1 MAQESQI
8 YTIVNEIAL
17 QTLGET
23 AIKVVDTSSLIA
35 LSSQINQ
42 SAVLKN
48 AFATNLTNLIGLTV
62 IGMRAYNPDTVGT
75 VIHAFE
81 WGIYMR
87 KIYVAMPEAKENNS
101 WNIANSTYTPQYAP
115 VFVPDIN
122 EDIFANLDTFELP
135 VTIPDRLLM
144 GAFRNAE
151 EMALLISAI
160 FLAMDNKISLV
171 LEALIRLTRAGFI
184 ARKLISTNKVSSY
197 NLLTNYNKVMASAN
211 QPTLTSISC
220 RTNKDFQRWSSTRI
234 TLWRKRMADMT
245 VLFNE
250 KGYERHTPKSDSVLI
265 MHSEYEADVIAFM
278 EADTYHDEL
287 VRQTNYATTNFWQGT
302 GEEYAWAD
310 TSSIDIQIDAN
321 TVVKASGIVA
331 ILYDYQALGVMMD
344 DIHMVA
350 ARNDYDEYTTYA
362 NKINRGYFNDMSE
375 NGMVFYIADEDYT
388 PDNIIS
394 QPTVNTQ
401 RIVNSNKG
409 KNKI

>member
-8 YTIVNEIAL
+8 YTIVNELAG
-17 QTLGET
+17 QVMGQN
-23 AIKVVDTSSLIA
+23 AIKVIDTSSLIA
-35 LSSQINQ
+35 LGGQINAT
-42 SAVLKN
+42 AVSKN

-62 IGMRAYNPDTVGT
+62 ISMRAYNPDTVGT

-81 WGIYMR
+81 WGVYMR

-101 WNIANSTYTPQYAP
+101 WNIAQPAYSPQYAP
-115 VFVPDIN
+115 VYVPDIN

-135 VTIPDRLLM
+135 VTIPDRLLR

-184 ARKLISTNKVSSY
+184 ARKLISDNKVSSY
-197 NLLTNYNKVMASAN
+197 NLLTNYNKVMAAAN

-302 GEEYAWAD
+302 GDDYSWKD
-310 TSSIDIQIDAN
+310 TSSIDIQIDAD
-321 TVVKASGIVA
+321 TVVSASGIVA
-331 ILYDYQALGVMMD
+331 VLYDYQALGVMMD

-388 PDNIIS
+388 VQTITSSPS
-394 QPTVNTQ
+394 SKTQKVVN
-401 RIVNSNKG
+401 
-409 KNKI
+409 KNNGRK

>member
-8 YTIVNEIAL
+8 YTIVNELASQI
-17 QTLGET
+17 LGES
-23 AIKVVDTSSLIA
+23 AVNVIDTSSLIA
-35 LSSQINQ
+35 LGEQFNANNIY
-42 SAVLKN
+42 KN
-48 AFATNLTNLIGLTV
+48 AFATNLTNLIGTTV
-62 IGMRAYNPDTVGT
+62 ISMRAYNPDTIGT
-75 VIHAFE
+75 VIHAFQ

-87 KIYVAMPEAKENNS
+87 KIYVKMPEAKENNS
-101 WNIANSTYTPQYAP
+101 WNIAQSTYQPQYAP
-115 VFVPDIN
+115 VFVPEIN

-160 FLAMDNKISLV
+160 FLAMDNKIALV
-171 LEALIRLTRAGFI
+171 LEGLIRLVRAGFI
-184 ARKLISTNKVSSY
+184 ARKLMSTNKVSSY
-197 NLLTNYNKVMASAN
+197 NLLTNYNKVQAAAN
-211 QPTLTSISC
+211 LPTLTTVSC

-250 KGYERHTPKSDSVLI
+250 KGYQRHTPKSDSVLI

-287 VRQTNYATTNFWQGT
+287 VRQTNYATTNYWQGC
-302 GEEYAWAD
+302 GEEYDWND
-310 TSSIDIQIDAN
+310 TSSIDIQLDAN

-362 NKINRGYFNDMSE
+362 NKINQGYFNDMSE

-388 PDNIIS
+388 PETLIS
-394 QPTVNTQ
+394 APTVNTVKV
-401 RIVNSNKG
+401 IS
-409 KNKI
+409 KNNGRK

>member
-62 IGMRAYNPDTVGT
+62 ISMRAYNPDTVGT

-394 QPTVNTQ
+394 QPTANTQ

-409 KNKI
+409 RK

>member
-8 YTIVNEIAL
+8 YTIVNELAS
-17 QTLGET
+17 QVMGAS
-23 AIKVVDTSSLIA
+23 AIQVIDTSTLIA
-35 LSSQINQ
+35 LGQQFQGNT
-42 SAVLKN
+42 AFKN

-62 IGMRAYNPDTVGT
+62 ISMRAYNPDTVGT
-75 VIHAFE
+75 VIHAFQ

-87 KIYVAMPEAKENNS
+87 KIYVEMPEAQENNS
-101 WNIANSTYTPQYAP
+101 WNIAQSGYTPQYAP

-122 EDIFANLDTFELP
+122 EDIFANIDTFELP

-144 GAFRNAE
+144 GAFRSAE

-171 LEALIRLTRAGFI
+171 LEALIRLVRAGFI
-184 ARKLISTNKVSSY
+184 ARKLISSNKVSSY
-197 NLLTNYNKVMASAN
+197 NLLTNYNKVQAAAN
-211 QPTLTSISC
+211 QPLLTTVSC

-250 KGYERHTPKSDSVLI
+250 KGYQRHTPKSDSVLI

-302 GEEYAWAD
+302 GEEYDWKD
-310 TSSIDIQIDAN
+310 TSSINIQIDKD
-321 TVVKASGIVA
+321 TVVSATGIVA

-375 NGMVFYIADEDYT
+375 NGMVFYIANEDYT
-388 PDNIIS
+388 PATLIS
-394 QPTVNTQ
+394 APTAQTLKVT
-401 RIVNSNKG
+401 NKNRG
-409 KNKI
+409 RVVK

>member
-1 MAQESQI
+1 MAQEQQI
-8 YTIVNEIAL
+8 YTIVNELAS
-17 QTLGET
+17 QTIGES
-23 AIKVVDTSSLIA
+23 AIQVIDTSSLIA
-35 LSSQINQ
+35 LGTQMNQ
-42 SAVLKN
+42 SSVYKN

-62 IGMRAYNPDTVGT
+62 ISMRAYNPDTVGT

-87 KIYVAMPEAKENNS
+87 KIYVAMPDAKENNS
-101 WNIANSTYTPQYAP
+101 WNIANSNYTPQYAP

-302 GEEYAWAD
+302 GDEYAWTD

-375 NGMVFYIADEDYT
+375 NGMVFYIADEDFT
-388 PDNIIS
+388 PKNIIS
-394 QPTVNTQ
+394 QPTQNTQ
-401 RIVNSNKG
+401 EVVSRNRG
-409 KNKI
+409 KK

>member
-8 YTIVNEIAL
+8 YTIVNEIAS
-17 QTLGET
+17 QTIGES
-23 AIKVVDTSSLIA
+23 AIQVVDTSSLIA
-35 LSSQINQ
+35 LGSQMNQ
-42 SAVLKN
+42 SAFYKN

-62 IGMRAYNPDTVGT
+62 ISMRAYNPDTVGT

-144 GAFRNAE
+144 SAFRNAE

-310 TSSIDIQIDAN
+310 TSSIDIQIDAD

-375 NGMVFYIADEDYT
+375 NGMVFYIANEDYT

-394 QPTVNTQ
+394 QPTENTQ

-409 KNKI
+409 RK

>member
-8 YTIVNEIAL
+8 YTIVNEISS
-17 QTLGET
+17 QVLGQT
-23 AIKVVDTSSLIA
+23 AIEVIDTSTLIA
-35 LSSQINQ
+35 LGNQIN
-42 SAVLKN
+42 ANDVFKN

-62 IGMRAYNPDTVGT
+62 ISMRAYNPDTVGT

-101 WNIANSTYTPQYAP
+101 WNIAQPTYQPQYAP
-115 VFVPDIN
+115 VYVPDIN

-135 VTIPDRLLM
+135 VTIPDFLLR

-160 FLAMDNKISLV
+160 FLAMDNKISMV

-197 NLLTNYNKVMASAN
+197 NLLTNYNKVQAAAN
-211 QPTLTSISC
+211 KPTLTTVSC
-220 RTNKDFQRWSSTRI
+220 RTDKDFQRWSSTRI

-250 KGYERHTPKSDSVLI
+250 KGYQRHTPKNDSVLI
-265 MHSEYEADVIAFM
+265 MHSEYEADVVAFM

-302 GEEYAWAD
+302 GNSYAWED
-310 TSSIDIQIDAN
+310 TSSIDIQIDEN

-331 ILYDYQALGVMMD
+331 LLYDYQALGVMMD
-344 DIHMVA
+344 DIHMVV
-350 ARNDYDEYTTYA
+350 ARNNYDEYTTYA

-375 NGMVFYIADEDYT
+375 NGMVFYISDIDYT
-388 PDNIIS
+388 ADLITS
-394 QPTVNTQ
+394 TPTTNTVKVVNKN
-401 RIVNSNKG
+401 NSRVK
-409 KNKI
+409 K

>member
-8 YTIVNEIAL
+8 YTIVNELAS
-17 QTLGET
+17 QVLG
-23 AIKVVDTSSLIA
+23 ASAVQVIDTSTLIA
-35 LSSQINQ
+35 LGQQFNTNT
-42 SAVLKN
+42 AFKN

-62 IGMRAYNPDTVGT
+62 ISMRAYNPDTVGT

-101 WNIANSTYTPQYAP
+101 WNIAQSSYTPQYAP

-171 LEALIRLTRAGFI
+171 LEALIRLVRAGFI
-184 ARKLISTNKVSSY
+184 ARKLISTNKVSAY
-197 NLLTNYNKVMASAN
+197 NLLTNYNKMQAAAN
-211 QPTLTSISC
+211 NPTLTTVSC
-220 RTNKDFQRWSSTRI
+220 RMNKDFQRWSSTRI

-245 VLFNE
+245 VVFNE
-250 KGYERHTPKSDSVLI
+250 KGYQRHTPRRDSVLI
-265 MHSEYEADVIAFM
+265 LHSEYEADVIAFM
-278 EADTYHDEL
+278 EADTFHDEL
-287 VRQTNYATTNFWQGT
+287 VRQTNYATTNFWQGN
-302 GEEYAWAD
+302 GGDYEWAN
-310 TSSIDIQIDAN
+310 TSSINIQIDEN
-321 TVVKASGIVA
+321 TVVKASGIVG

-388 PDNIIS
+388 PE
-394 QPTVNTQ
+394 TLLAGATHETLV
-401 RIVNSNKG
+401 VANKNRG
-409 KNKI
+409 KK